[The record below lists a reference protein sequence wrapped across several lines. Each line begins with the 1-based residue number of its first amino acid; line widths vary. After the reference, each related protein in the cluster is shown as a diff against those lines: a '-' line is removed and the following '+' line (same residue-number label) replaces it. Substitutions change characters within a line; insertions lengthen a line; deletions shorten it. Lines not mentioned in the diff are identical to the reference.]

1 VLTKDSKNLENVI
14 LIKIDSGSFMKPIT
28 MYTDYRAFLREV
40 IRERKL
46 CGLPCSNRWFAM
58 KMKINS
64 SSWLT
69 SVLQGKKG
77 LSKSTANRLSA
88 ILKQS
93 VSESR
98 YFETLVAFNQA
109 RTIAERNFYYQD
121 LVSLQKF
128 NNIDLLDEDRYDFYS
143 NWFISVVR
151 ALIGMFHFR
160 ASDEDFNRLASMIC
174 PPVAG
179 AQVRKSVALLEKLKL
194 IHVDKTG
201 FYKLS
206 SNAIKSKENTNSLA
220 ISNFQLETMRLAQEA
235 LDRFSL
241 NQRYIG
247 TATVGI
253 SEKTYEKIR
262 EILIDASN
270 RIAEIANMDTDADRV
285 YQINIQAFP
294 MSRSVEKIKISSRE
308 SGNENPV

>member
-1 VLTKDSKNLENVI
+1 
-14 LIKIDSGSFMKPIT
+14 MKPIT

>member
-1 VLTKDSKNLENVI
+1 MLTIDSMTLEIVVV
-14 LIKIDSGSFMKPIT
+14 IKIDSGCFMKPIT

-77 LSKSTANRLSA
+77 LSKSTANRLST
-88 ILKQS
+88 ILKHS

-109 RTIAERNFYYQD
+109 RTIAERNLYYQD

-128 NNIDLLDEDRYDFYS
+128 NNIDLLDEDRYDYYS

-160 ASDEDFNRLASMIC
+160 ASDEDYNRLASMIC
-174 PPVAG
+174 PPVTG

-206 SNAIKSKENTNSLA
+206 SNAIKSRENTNSLA

-247 TATVGI
+247 TATVGT

-294 MSRSVEKIKISSRE
+294 MSRSVEKTKISFRE
-308 SGNENPV
+308 SGNENPE